1 MCTMQQSASAAAEA
15 AGHHDNASVN
25 PRVLSESLHHY
36 TVSAGASA
44 DLSLPEPSAAVC
56 ASEQVV
62 HVDQQTRS
70 VFHRLPALRGTSP

>member
-36 TVSAGASA
+36 TVSAASA

-56 ASEQVV
+56 DSEQVV